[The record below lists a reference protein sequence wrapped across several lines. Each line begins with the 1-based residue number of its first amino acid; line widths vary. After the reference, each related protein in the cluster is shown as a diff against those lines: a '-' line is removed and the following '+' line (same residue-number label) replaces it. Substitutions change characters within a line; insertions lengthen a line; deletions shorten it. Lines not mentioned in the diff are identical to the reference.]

1 MAKNKNK
8 GKKFGLLLSG
18 KFDVALI
25 IITILLLCIG
35 LIILLSASA
44 PTSLSESNGKTSY
57 KYVSKQAL
65 VAVIGFFGFTI
76 PLSKIDYRIYRKLK
90 WIIYIFCI
98 ALLVVVG
105 LTGLEEGGGKRW
117 ISIFGFSFQPS
128 EFSKVGF
135 ILFYA
140 SLLSDIK
147 EKEKSKTFVL
157 GFLYPI
163 IFLGP
168 IAFSIY
174 KLQNHFSATF
184 IICAITLVQMFVA
197 GSAIVSEFKWL
208 LPMGVCG
215 GGALA
220 YIIKIATLPITDD
233 GANFRFTRIRTWL
246 KLEEADLTDE
256 AWQITQSLYAIGSG
270 GLFGVGLGNSK
281 QKYLYLPEPQ
291 NDFIFAVLAEEL
303 GFFGCA
309 IVILLFVLF
318 IWRGIVISIKA
329 QDNFGTLIGI
339 GVTVMIGLQALVNI
353 AVVTNTIPVTGMPL
367 PFFSY
372 GGSAML
378 ADLIAVGIL
387 LSVSRNSKQNN
398 N

>member
-1 MAKNKNK
+1 MAKKKSK
-8 GKKFGLLLSG
+8 GKKFGLLIKG
-18 KFDVALI
+18 KFDIALI

-44 PTSLSESNGKTSY
+44 PTSLSEDGNSY

-65 VAVIGFFGFTI
+65 VAVIGFFAFTI
-76 PLSKIDYRIYRKLK
+76 PLSKVDYRIYRKLK
-90 WIIYIFCI
+90 WLIYLVCI
-98 ALLVVVG
+98 VLLVAVG

-117 ISIFGFSFQPS
+117 IRIFGFSFQPS
-128 EFSKVGF
+128 EFAKVGF

-147 EKEKSKTFVL
+147 EKGKSKSFVL
-157 GFLYPI
+157 GFLYPA
-163 IFLGP
+163 IFLIP
-168 IAFSIY
+168 IVIVIY
-174 KLQNHFSATF
+174 KLQNHLSATL
-184 IICAITLVQMFVA
+184 IICAITLVQMFVV
-197 GSAIVSEFKWL
+197 GSSVVSEIRWL
-208 LPMGVCG
+208 IPAGVCG
-215 GGALA
+215 VSAVA
-220 YIIKIATLPITDD
+220 YIINLALSPAGESGK
-233 GANFRFTRIRTWL
+233 FRFTRIRTWL
-246 KLEEADLTDE
+246 KLEEADLTAE

-303 GFFGCA
+303 GFLGCS

-318 IWRGIVISIKA
+318 VWRGIVISIKA

-339 GVTVMIGLQALVNI
+339 GVTVMIGLQALINI

-387 LSVSRNSKQNN
+387 LSVSRNSKQSNN
-398 N
+398 